1 MTPIYQHTDD
11 DCLRACVASILEVS
25 YKTVPHFI
33 RESEN
38 LWLDKLN
45 KWISTY
51 NIVCIN
57 ISYWSDYKSIFKDI
71 YMIAAGQSKRFPD
84 LDHAV
89 VYYNGKEV
97 HDPGKNTGIVGNPEY
112 FIIFA
117 LKDPAKIIR

>member
-1 MTPIYQHTDD
+1 MNGFRLTISFVLIYHIG
-11 DCLRACVASILEVS
+11 RI
-25 YKTVPHFI
+25 
-33 RESEN
+33 
-38 LWLDKLN
+38 
-45 KWISTY
+45 
-51 NIVCIN
+51 
-57 ISYWSDYKSIFKDI
+57 
-71 YMIAAGQSKRFPD
+71 GQSKRFPD